1 MLQWWPNDE
10 RRRRHSKRREY
21 FSANIQQ
28 YCLFYNFWLPLD
40 EPNTHT
46 ENTWLKA
53 VKYYVVSAWQ
63 IQNIVTITLA
73 KLVRKTS
80 SNFCIYDYTI
90 AATALVQLGTI
101 NAGASQNILG
111 KKYRVTIFFLFSL
124 RLSILKY
131 CQIQKCK
138 PGWQRNY
145 TLNYEQASHVPS
157 QLLFCNAYAIT
168 LQYSS

>member
-1 MLQWWPNDE
+1 MTEWRR
-10 RRRRHSKRREY
+10 RRRRHSKREY

-80 SNFCIYDYTI
+80 SNFCT
-90 AATALVQLGTI
+90 TTTLLLLLVQLGTI
-101 NAGASQNILG
+101 NTGVSQNILG
-111 KKYRVTIFFLFSL
+111 KKYRVTIFFFLFSL